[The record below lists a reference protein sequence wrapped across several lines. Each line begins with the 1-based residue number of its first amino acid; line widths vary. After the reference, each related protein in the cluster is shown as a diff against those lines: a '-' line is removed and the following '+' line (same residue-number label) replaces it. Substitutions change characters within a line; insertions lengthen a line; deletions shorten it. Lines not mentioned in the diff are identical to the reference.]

1 MNNLRLDIFGGGL
14 GDGSKMKRL
23 FPNRKSKT
31 SPTIEHPS
39 EMTQSG
45 HTLDRIVNAKE
56 EARKKWLEQQED
68 FARKRQEHEM
78 KMIAMEEAEVA
89 RREEEVR
96 KRNDELDD
104 QKRKNRMVQEA
115 VAAQIRTLQEKLD
128 EYKINHKSEEE
139 ALEDE
144 ITTLEDTLT
153 DVKTTLEKRKF
164 TLQEEMMAVATA
176 NSPSSL
182 GAHSSLSSCHA
193 PSAPT
198 LSLNTSND
206 HMYPTLPAQGG
217 SRSSETFTAKP
228 VASRR
233 QNYANSSGSS
243 PQMSQASSSR
253 SATPKTDSEFDG
265 SVWKA
270 GQRGVLQLQDVNQ
283 KYDEKA
289 VDGWGQC
296 FQLFLACDI
305 VSINWYML
313 SRLPI
318 FTFPLKV
325 WTDMSMR
332 K

>member
-56 EARKKWLEQQED
+56 EED

-153 DVKTTLEKRKF
+153 DVKTSLEKRKF

-176 NSPSSL
+176 NSPSSM

-198 LSLNTSND
+198 LSLNTSGD

-233 QNYANSSGSS
+233 NNYANSSGSS

-253 SATPKTDSEFDG
+253 SATPKTDSDFDG
-265 SVWKA
+265 SV
-270 GQRGVLQLQDVNQ
+270 
-283 KYDEKA
+283 
-289 VDGWGQC
+289 
-296 FQLFLACDI
+296 
-305 VSINWYML
+305 
-313 SRLPI
+313 
-318 FTFPLKV
+318 
-325 WTDMSMR
+325 
-332 K
+332 